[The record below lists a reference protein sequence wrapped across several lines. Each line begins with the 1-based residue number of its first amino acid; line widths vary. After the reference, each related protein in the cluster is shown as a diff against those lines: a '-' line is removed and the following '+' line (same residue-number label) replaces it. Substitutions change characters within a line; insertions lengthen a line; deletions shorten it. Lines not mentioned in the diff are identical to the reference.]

1 VSILAQSAAVAFL
14 ALFPLVNPFGAIPVF
29 VSLTSG
35 DSPSEVRQTTLKV
48 AFYVVAIL
56 VVFFFLGGFVLGFF
70 GISLPVIKI
79 AGGLLVAKTAW
90 AMATGTSR
98 ITPDERREA
107 HEAEDIAFSPMAMPM
122 LSGPGA
128 IGEVMGLAAN
138 ANGAA
143 ADVGSLLG
151 IAGIGVLT
159 YLFLYL
165 GGPLVTRLGK
175 GAVGSIDRIFGFL
188 ILAIAVQL
196 VTTGLTDLHVL
207 S

>member
-1 VSILAQSAAVAFL
+1 VNVLAQSAAITFL
-14 ALFPLVNPFGAIPVF
+14 ALFPLVNPFGAIPMF

-35 DSPSEVRQTTLKV
+35 DSPSEVRKTTLKV
-48 AFYVVAIL
+48 TVYVVAIL
-56 VVFFFLGGFVLGFF
+56 VVFFFLGRFVLSFF

-98 ITPDERREA
+98 ITPDEHREA
-107 HEAEDIAFSPMAMPM
+107 QEAEDIAFSPMAMPM

-138 ANGAA
+138 AKGVESG
-143 ADVGSLLG
+143 VGSLLG
-151 IAGIGVLT
+151 IAGIGATT

-165 GGPLVTRLGK
+165 GGPVVTRLGQ
-175 GAVGSIDRIFGFL
+175 GAVGSINRIFGFL

-196 VTTGLTDLHVL
+196 VTTGLTDLHVI